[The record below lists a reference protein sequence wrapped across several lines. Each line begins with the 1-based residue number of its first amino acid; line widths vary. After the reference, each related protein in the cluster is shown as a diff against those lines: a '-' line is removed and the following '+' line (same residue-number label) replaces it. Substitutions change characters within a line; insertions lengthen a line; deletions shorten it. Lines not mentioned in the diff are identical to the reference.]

1 MSKAPVIDV
10 HQHMGPWPFPGRWGG
25 IQENLRLMAAR
36 GIDRAIISSALAVV
50 QDMVAGNAELVQSIA
65 DYSQLYAYVTVNPTM
80 MEQSLAE
87 LRRYEQTPRVV
98 GAKVHTVY
106 SGCTMG
112 DPRLAMMLAT
122 LQEWG
127 RPLLLHTWG
136 VGEVAHLRNLAP
148 RFPRLQIIV
157 AHAGGDAW
165 REGIAAAQVCP
176 NLHLDFA
183 CSTPYRGA
191 IERALATVGPQ
202 RVLFGTDA
210 TLFDPLV
217 MKSRYD
223 ALSIDAPDRALIMGG
238 NAEKLFRL

>member
-1 MSKAPVIDV
+1 MIKTPVIDV

-25 IQENLRLMAAR
+25 IQENLGLMALR

-50 QDMVAGNAELVQSIA
+50 QDMSGGNAELLESIA
-65 DYSQLYAYVTVNPTM
+65 EHPQLYAYITVNPTM
-80 MEQSLAE
+80 PQESVAE
-87 LRRYEQTPRVV
+87 LRRYERAPRVV
-98 GAKVHTVY
+98 GAKVHTHY
-106 SGCTMG
+106 SGCTMD
-112 DPRLAMMLAT
+112 DPRLAAMLAT

-136 VGEVAHLRNLAP
+136 TGEVAHLRNLAT
-148 RFPRLQIIV
+148 RLPRLQIVV

-165 REGIAAAQVCP
+165 REAIAAAQACP
-176 NLHLDFA
+176 NLYLDFA
-183 CSTPYRGA
+183 CSTPFRGA
-191 IERALATVGPQ
+191 IERALALLGPQ

-223 ALSIDAPDRALIMGG
+223 ALSVDAADRALIMGS
-238 NAEKLFRL
+238 NTEKLFQL

>member
-1 MSKAPVIDV
+1 MSVEPIIDV
-10 HQHMGPWPFPGRWGG
+10 HQHIGPWPFPGRWGG

-36 GIDRAIISSALAVV
+36 GIDRAIISSGLAVV
-50 QDMVAGNAELVQSIA
+50 QDMAAGNAELMQSIA
-65 DYSQLYAYVTVNPTM
+65 DYPQLYAYVTVNPTM
-80 MEQSLAE
+80 PEESVAE
-87 LRRYEQTPRVV
+87 LRRYERASRVV
-98 GAKVHTVY
+98 GAKMHTHY

-112 DPRLAMMLAT
+112 DPRLAAMLAI

-136 VGEVAHLRNLAP
+136 AGEVAHLRNLAT
-148 RFPRLQIIV
+148 RLPRLQIIM

-176 NLHLDFA
+176 NLYLDFA

-191 IERALATVGPQ
+191 IERALAVVGSK
-202 RVLFGTDA
+202 RVVFGTDA

-223 ALSIDAPDRALIMGG
+223 ALSIGAADRALIMGG